1 MSTSSDPAESPEVSA
16 PSEPTQPLEPSTPSE
31 PAELPEASTPS
42 KPGLLRR
49 AAGLAWRHKVLSGIT
64 AAFVV
69 AIIVVSAVTTG
80 SPASSDNGSDIDPA
94 AAAAANAGFPVP
106 VTGSPVAAGFTVPL
120 LGDSAKQV
128 SLAQYAGKPV
138 IVNFFA
144 SWCSPCQQETPLLA
158 KWYKQQGGKVTVL
171 GLDENDTTA
180 SAEKFVAAKGVSYPV
195 GFDPNTIA
203 AGGYGVNALP
213 QTFFLNAQ
221 HHIVYHW
228 DGAVDTAVLAQGL
241 SLMNAAS

>member
-1 MSTSSDPAESPEVSA
+1 MSRASEAEQPAASEAASSTGLSA
-16 PSEPTQPLEPSTPSE
+16 AAGRAGRSDW
-31 PAELPEASTPS
+31 AGVA
-42 KPGLLRR
+42 RR
-49 AAGLAWRHKVLSGIT
+49 AVGIAWRHKVLSGIT

-80 SPASSDNGSDIDPA
+80 SPAPSDSTA
-94 AAAAANAGFPVP
+94 SGFSVP
-106 VTGSPVAAGFTVPL
+106 VTGNPAAAGFTLPA

-144 SWCSPCQQETPLLA
+144 SWCDPCQRETPLLA
-158 KWYKQQGGKVTVL
+158 AWYKQQGGKVAVL
-171 GLDENDTTA
+171 GLDEND
-180 SAEKFVAAKGVSYPV
+180 SAANAQKFVAAKGVSYPI

-203 AGGYGVNALP
+203 ANGYGIDGLP

-221 HHIVYHW
+221 HHVVYHW
-228 DGAVDTAVLAQGL
+228 DGAISTAELDKGL
-241 SLMNAAS
+241 GLIKTAS